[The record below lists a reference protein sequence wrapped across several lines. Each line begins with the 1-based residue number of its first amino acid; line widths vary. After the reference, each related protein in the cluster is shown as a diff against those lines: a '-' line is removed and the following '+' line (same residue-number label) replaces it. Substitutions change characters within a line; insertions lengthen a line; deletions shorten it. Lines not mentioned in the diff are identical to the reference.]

1 MVERQRLQ
9 HDVVTRQPH
18 ALEERRA
25 ATPGQ
30 RTIEPS
36 VRGGGPGL
44 QDGQTTREVGVG
56 TTVPVRVRWAVEVLD
71 PQPGEHV
78 LEVGCGPGAAA
89 ELVCPRLGD
98 GHLLAVDRSPVAVA
112 RTLARCA
119 PHVAAGRLQVTQAEL
134 SGLDLPRGALD
145 AAFCVDVNVFWTGPA
160 SRELAALRAGL
171 RAGGR
176 LLVLYGAGPTA
187 SERLVDRVAAALREG
202 GFDEVEVLT
211 SPDGCGVRGRV
222 PGSPERLR
230 AGG

>member
-1 MVERQRLQ
+1 M
-9 HDVVTRQPH
+9 
-18 ALEERRA
+18 
-25 ATPGQ
+25 
-30 RTIEPS
+30 
-36 VRGGGPGL
+36 
-44 QDGQTTREVGVG
+44 G
-56 TTVPVRVRWAVEVLD
+56 TTVPLRVRWAVEVLD

-89 ELVCPRLGD
+89 ELVCPRLAD

-119 PHVAAGRLQVTQAEL
+119 SHVAAGRLRVEQAQL
-134 SGLDLPRGALD
+134 GGLDLPSGSLD
-145 AAFCVDVNVFWTGPA
+145 AAFCVDVNLFWTGPA